1 MAKQLSVAR
10 YSSLRGEQAE
20 RMRELETE
28 NYRLKKAV
36 AELASA
42 AIIRRSRTRT
52 LNAEISDQMPGPDAC

>member
-10 YSSLRGEQAE
+10 YSSLRGDQAE

-42 AIIRRSRTRT
+42 AIIRR
-52 LNAEISDQMPGPDAC
+52 